1 MYYLWGKTGKG
12 KQKGASVGARLQTR
26 SIAGLRVAG
35 WGGGGGTQPPTF
47 LIATLAE
54 FLKL

>member
-12 KQKGASVGARLQTR
+12 KQKGASVGARSQTG
-26 SIAGLRVAG
+26 SIAGLRAALAR
-35 WGGGGGTQPPTF
+35 GGGTQPPTF